1 MKKALWENNEPQLIC
16 TVSNGAEV
24 RGYVVIDS
32 IIGGHSLGGLRMLPD
47 VGEAEVR
54 ALAHT
59 MTLKYGFLGLP
70 HGGAKAGVRCDPEA
84 PQAERE
90 QNLTEFARAIAP
102 LLRSRTYI
110 PGSDMGTTNDDIRH
124 LLKAANVRI
133 KRRELRSTRS
143 GYYTALTVFTG
154 VKQATRHL
162 GLALSECRIAIEGF
176 GKVGGALMDL
186 LIAAGARVVA
196 ISTSK
201 GAIFNPKGLDGNRL
215 RVLASSAGSEI
226 VDRYSEAERLESAEL
241 LELPVDVLCPCAR
254 HNSVHTDNVPRIAA
268 RIICPGANNSI
279 TPEAEYVLFN
289 RGVLSLPDFVTNCG
303 GVLGGTMEFASLSEE
318 KIASFIDRYIGQRIT
333 WILSEAE
340 RKHLPPREIAI
351 PLALRRFRQMQ
362 RNSVHHTLRRHLF
375 EAGLEFYRRG
385 WIPGFLVAAL
395 SQSYFKRTL
404 AQD

>member
-1 MKKALWENNEPQLIC
+1 MNTLWKNDESQLIC

-47 VGEAEVR
+47 VDEAEIR

-70 HGGAKAGVRCDPEA
+70 HGGAKAGVRGDPEA
-84 PQAERE
+84 PQTERE
-90 QNLTEFARAIAP
+90 QNLTEFAHAIAP
-102 LLRSRTYI
+102 LLRSRIYM
-110 PGSDMGTTNDDIRH
+110 PGPDMGTTNDDIRC
-124 LLKAANVRI
+124 LFKAANVRI
-133 KRRELRSTRS
+133 KRRELHGTRS
-143 GYYTALTVFTG
+143 GYYTALTVFEG
-154 VKQATRHL
+154 VKQAVRHL
-162 GLALSECRIAIEGF
+162 GIALSGCRVAIEGF
-176 GKVGGALMDL
+176 GKVGSALMDL

-215 RVLASSAGSEI
+215 KVLASSAGSGV
-226 VDRYSEAERLESAEL
+226 VDHYSEAERLESAEL

-254 HNSVHTDNVPRIAA
+254 HNSVHNDNAPRIAA
-268 RIICPGANNSI
+268 RIICPGANNPI
-279 TPEAEYVLFN
+279 TPEAEHVLFD

-303 GVLGGTMEFASLSEE
+303 GVLGGTMEFASLSAE
-318 KIASFIDRYIGQRIT
+318 KIASFVDRQIGERIAR
-333 WILSEAE
+333 ILSEAA

-351 PLALRRFRQMQ
+351 PLALRRFRQVQ
-362 RNSVHHTLRRHLF
+362 QGSVHPTLCRHVF
-375 EAGLEFYRRG
+375 GAGLEFYRRG
-385 WIPGFLVAAL
+385 WIPGFVVAAL
-395 SQSYFKRTL
+395 SLPYFKRTI